1 MINSQKFWR
10 SFLTKKFTSFTYL
23 NITQFLGALNDNIYK
38 LLIVFFLIQQKGAD
52 SSYIVLSTTG
62 IAFVLP
68 FLLFSSNTGT
78 LADRFSKRNI
88 IVLTKI
94 LELLVMS
101 IGLLAFAFESITFSY
116 ITLFMMASQSAIFGP
131 SKYGI
136 IPELVH
142 EEKISTANGLMSSFT
157 FLAIIIGNFIAAFI
171 TDITDSNFVLAALTC
186 TIISLAGVITS
197 FGIEYTPPSGS
208 AKRFDIRFLRDIFKT
223 LKISYSVPSLLPAI
237 WGSAFFMFLGAFV
250 NLNIITYAMQSL
262 NMTKVQGGYLFLLT
276 AVGIGTGAVVSG
288 KISGKSVEL
297 GLVPAAAL
305 GITFGLFGLDTFST
319 SLGAVIPLLLMI
331 GFLGGMYQI
340 PLDSYIQAASPN
352 EYRGQVIAATN
363 FVSFSGV
370 LLASVLIYALTAFF
384 GLKADQGFSVMGM
397 FAGFV
402 TIYYGFQFFD
412 YVTRFVGMVLSK
424 IHFSTTISGY
434 ENLSNEA
441 SLYICRHT
449 AWNDTL
455 LMMGSQR
462 LRVRFFIQ
470 NEKTHKIWL
479 LRFYKML
486 RVVMVPEIETYE
498 SSKDFLDKIE
508 KTVKRGISVCLF
520 IDKDDLEQEVGRM
533 LTSPT
538 FCEVLKDT
546 ETPIIPVTIEKKA
559 KEKPSGLLRK
569 IHIPAHVS
577 FSNPIHVK

>member
-1 MINSQKFWR
+1 MR

-38 LLIVFFLIQQKGAD
+38 LLIAFFLIQQLGAD
-52 SSYIVLSTTG
+52 SSYIIMSTTG

-101 IGLLAFAFESITFSY
+101 MGLLAFAFESIAFSY
-116 ITLFMMASQSAIFGP
+116 ITLFMMATQSAIFGP

-142 EEKISTANGLMSSFT
+142 EEKISTANGLLTSFT
-157 FLAIIIGNFIAAFI
+157 FLAIIIGTFLASFI
-171 TDITDSNFVLAALTC
+171 TDISNRNFILAALTC

-208 AKRFDIRFLRDIFKT
+208 VKRFDIRFLRDIFKT
-223 LKISYSVPSLLPAI
+223 LKIAYAVPSLLPAI

-250 NLNIITYAMQSL
+250 QLNIIPFAMQSL
-262 NMTKVQGGYLFLLT
+262 NMTDVQGGYLFLLT

-288 KISGKSVEL
+288 KISGKNIEL

-305 GITFGLFGLDTFST
+305 GITFALFGLDYYST
-319 SLGAVIPLLLMI
+319 SLGVVIPLILMI

-340 PLDSYIQAASPN
+340 PLDSYIQVASPN
-352 EYRGQVIAATN
+352 KYRGQVIAATN
-363 FVSFSGV
+363 VVSFSGV
-370 LLASVLIYALTAFF
+370 MLAAVLIYALTAFF
-384 GLKADQGFSVMGM
+384 GLEADQGFTVMGT

-402 TIYYGFQFFD
+402 AIYYGFQFFD
-412 YVTRFVGMVLSK
+412 YVTRFVGMLLSK

-434 ENLSNEA
+434 ENLSNGA

-455 LMMGSQR
+455 LILGSQR

-470 NEKTHKIWL
+470 NEKNHKIWL

-508 KTVKRGISVCLF
+508 KTVKRGISVCVF
-520 IDKDDLEQEVGRM
+520 IDKNDLEQEVGRM
-533 LTSPT
+533 LVSPT
-538 FCEVLKDT
+538 FCKVLKDT
-546 ETPIIPVTIEKKA
+546 ETPIIPVTIEKGT

-577 FSNPIHVK
+577 FGNPIHVK